1 MSGAIKVC
9 DQFYVQIE
17 ISKPNLP
24 SFSIFSLEWKMR
36 NNLGFSQKFYHDI
49 IAS

>member
-1 MSGAIKVC
+1 MSGAVKVC

-24 SFSIFSLEWKMR
+24 SFSIFSLERKMR
-36 NNLGFSQKFYHDI
+36 QNLEFSQKFDHDM
-49 IAS
+49 IAC

>member
-1 MSGAIKVC
+1 MSGAVKVC

-24 SFSIFSLEWKMR
+24 SFSIFSLERKMR
-36 NNLGFSQKFYHDI
+36 QNLGFSKKFDHDM

>member
-9 DQFYVQIE
+9 DPFYVEIE
-17 ISKPNLP
+17 ISKQNLP
-24 SFSIFSLEWKMR
+24 SFSIFSLERKMR
-36 NNLGFSQKFYHDI
+36 KNLGFSQKFDHDM